1 MRIVN
6 HRIVG
11 PAPAWN
17 GVSIQTEN
25 ALTGNSSTEWQI
37 TGAGDTS
44 NVGFARPFNPNIG
57 DTVQFSCHGSGTVI
71 DVYRIGYYGGLG
83 WRKVTTLTNTATSQP
98 NPTTISSTNGGTH
111 CGNWSVTASWSI
123 PSDAVSGLYIGVYRN
138 SGQTDA
144 SYVPFVVHDD
154 ARPADIVMMI
164 NDSTW
169 GVAYNGYGTPGAP
182 LTGSDFYGNSFD
194 NDWVNNRAHASDWR
208 KPIVTRTNADRRYTY
223 WLNAEAPM
231 IRWLERN
238 GYNVKYVSCQ
248 SVDQRPACMSGAKVW
263 LTSGHSEYWSQNMRD
278 NVVALRDAGVHLLFA
293 TGNEVFWRTRMSGSD
308 TLFCYKDT
316 MAGPGGHTAG
326 AALDPVTWTGT
337 WQDTRSAN
345 NSTRQYPRDLTG
357 QYFRQNGPL
366 NTSVTFSGSAGYAS
380 HPFYRNTS
388 VASGS
393 DVTVSGIIG
402 FEADAMDPQRPGAV
416 TLASKS
422 FSINGFYAD
431 DNGQNYTGN
440 GTLNWGVVSQR
451 YPSGAVVVG
460 FGTCQWA
467 WGLDDA
473 HDNGSA
479 VANTTMRQATY
490 NLLRDLGCAPST
502 LMAGL
507 TASSPADLS
516 NYGSTA

>member
-1 MRIVN
+1 MARNVAVT
-6 HRIVG
+6 VG
-11 PAPAWN
+11 
-17 GVSIQTEN
+17 SIPPSFVTIQAEN
-25 ALTGNSSTEWQI
+25 ALTGDASGWDI
-37 TGAGDTS
+37 TTVGDTA
-44 NVGFARPFNPNIG
+44 NVGFARPFNPDVG
-57 DTVQFSCHGSGTVI
+57 TTVQFSCHGNGTVI
-71 DVYRIGYYGGLG
+71 DVYRIGWYGGNG

-111 CGNWSVTASWSI
+111 CGNWSVTASWAI

-138 SGQTDA
+138 AAQNNA

-154 ARPADIVMMI
+154 TRPADIVMMI

-169 GVAYNGYGTPGAP
+169 GVAYNGYGTPASPVSG
-182 LTGSDFYGNSFD
+182 GDFYGSGFD
-194 NDWVNNRAHASDWR
+194 GVIENRAHASSWH
-208 KPIVTRTNADRRYTY
+208 KPIMTRYATDRRYTY
-223 WLNAEAPM
+223 WLNAEAPV

-248 SVDQRPACMSGAKVW
+248 SVDQRPACMAGAPIW

-278 NVVALRDAGVHLLFA
+278 NVVALRDAGTHLLFMTA
-293 TGNEVFWRTRMSGSD
+293 NEVFWRTRMTSA
-308 TLFCYKDT
+308 TELRCYKDT

-326 AALDPVTWTGT
+326 TALDPVSWTGT

-345 NSTRQYPRDLTG
+345 NATRQMPRDLTG
-357 QYFRQNGPL
+357 QFFRQNGPL
-366 NTSVTFSGSAGYAS
+366 NTSVTFQGAAGYAS
-380 HPFYRNTS
+380 HVAWRNTS

-393 DVTVSGIIG
+393 DVTVNQIIG

-422 FSINGFYAD
+422 FSINGFYAND
-431 DNGQNYTGN
+431 DGQTYSGN

-467 WGLDDA
+467 WGLDDT

-479 VANTTMRQATY
+479 VANTTMRQFTY
-490 NLLRDLGCAPST
+490 NLLRDLGAAPST

-507 TASSPADLS
+507 TASSPAALT